1 MMNETTP
8 LVTVGIP
15 TYNRPEGLERTL
27 QQITNQTYKNLEIIV
42 SNNASEDHR
51 VQEVINRYQSVDSR
65 IISFLQ
71 KKNIGI
77 DKNFKFVLQ
86 KASAD
91 FFMWAADDDEW
102 HTSFIEVC
110 YNAIGKYGT
119 AMTGFIRHH
128 RFHGTKSHAMLP
140 LMNREDKFADIIAF
154 YSNDPPHSIFYGL
167 HRKNSLMWLLN
178 EDNIDDQFFII
189 KQILDFGIVTIP
201 DKILY
206 AAGINEAVY
215 KIKCSPKYQ
224 DRYLNQYEFFVK
236 YINLIAEQPSLNSV
250 QKIEVLRR
258 VLLYRL
264 WWVLVFEKEM
274 RSPSDYALTAKI
286 NSFIHNFKIE
296 NIDLYT
302 TAINEINIKNKE
314 GIHDVNNLIKERKRL
329 AEYWLNLPSDQLEI
343 AYNSDMG
350 NLHRKLME
358 TNLRNE
364 ALTQEE
370 NAFLQQLI
378 AELTKRSATDPA
390 SSINYLLAAML
401 YLPKDRLKIE
411 NARTS
416 LPGWL
421 IRDYERFF
429 I

>member
-1 MMNETTP
+1 MNETP
-8 LVTVGIP
+8 LISVGIP

-77 DKNFKFVLQ
+77 GKNFKFVL
-86 KASAD
+86 KNASGE

-102 HTSFIEVC
+102 HPFFIEVC
-110 YNAIGKYGT
+110 FNAIGKYGT
-119 AMTGFIRHH
+119 AMTGFIRFN
-128 RFHGTKSHAMLP
+128 RFQNTKTHAMLP
-140 LMNREDKFADIIAF
+140 VMNGEDKFADIIAF
-154 YSNDPPHSIFYGL
+154 YNTLSSSIFYGL
-167 HRKNSLMWLLN
+167 HRKDSLIWLLN
-178 EDNIDDQFFII
+178 EDQIDDVFFII

-206 AAGINEAVY
+206 TAGIDDVVY
-215 KIKCSPKYQ
+215 KIKVPQQYQ
-224 DRYLNQYEFFVK
+224 DRYFNHYKLIIK
-236 YINLIAEQPSLNSV
+236 LINLIAEHPALNSI
-250 QKIEVLRR
+250 QKLELLRREVLF
-258 VLLYRL
+258 RL
-264 WWVLVFEKEM
+264 WYILCFEKEI
-274 RSPSDYALTAKI
+274 RSASDYAIAAKI

-314 GIHDVNNLIKERKRL
+314 VIQDVNNLIKERKRL